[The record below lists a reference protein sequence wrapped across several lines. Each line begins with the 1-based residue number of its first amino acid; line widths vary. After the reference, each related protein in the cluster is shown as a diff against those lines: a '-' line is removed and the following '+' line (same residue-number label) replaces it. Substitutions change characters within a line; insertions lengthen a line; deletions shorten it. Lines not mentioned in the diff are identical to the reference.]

1 MPPRKKKFALN
12 PGLKRQLAV
21 FLKNQGL
28 SDKEIISATR
38 EIEKRVGLGLTSAP
52 EVVSEYLAEHNEKK
66 TAKRIKEL
74 DRENKKKQK
83 EVKAKIKTSKPIE
96 SKAKLLTGVAPVEV
110 EKNLEE
116 ISKPAEEKPSA
127 TNRTLDPNTEKR
139 IGILESLLEQQKK
152 IGGEDTELSRAV
164 LGEGDKK
171 GIRIQIE
178 ELVKQNRERIGDL
191 EDPNNAANFEV
202 IEEALALSEAAVSSK
217 DRKQQIRIYN
227 RLKFIREAAEKTTGD
242 KSDIAKTIAKI
253 VKPVEDILKKKTGF
267 GEFAKERIKTK
278 LKALPETIVRE
289 IPLIGGMLGDFLS
302 EKREQ
307 KEDVEQYAGERIEQ
321 ISRAGKK
328 RDSLYGILTG
338 RRGAIRP
345 NAIGGKFPPE
355 ATPPF
360 AGATPV
366 SDLMTGALPETRAG
380 DMFRTEGLGG
390 VIKESPTLGKI
401 SADIEKIKEILISK
415 FEKGTD
421 SLTET
426 EKEIEN
432 QLAEKRKREDDKKA
446 LADTK
451 KGPFGNLIDS
461 IGKMFGFG
469 GQPQGTAPSQGYGIG
484 DMATDMIID
493 EGISRVGKSRAG
505 RGIVS
510 GAKNMMS
517 RGWKGAKNLVGGA
530 WQGTKNL
537 AGGAW
542 QGAKSMLGFGGGGA
556 STATTAVAEGAS
568 STVANT
574 ASTAAKSGTSW
585 FGKMVGGAK
594 NLASSAW
601 QGTKNL
607 ASGAIESIK
616 ALSPAKQIT
625 KVVGG
630 AARGIAKVVM
640 SAPVLGGII
649 AAIMQG
655 AEIKSVIDDPN
666 LPVEEKKEK
675 VGVGIMK
682 LLGAAGGAALGTWLG
697 GAGGAALGSVVPVL
711 GTAAGGWL
719 GSLIGA
725 LGGEWVGKTLLGALG
740 ESLGGKEIYDIAASV
755 PGISSLISIPEDK
768 KTTDS
773 SKAGTKGVI
782 TDQTADQK
790 IKPSQPATPNT
801 TVGQQVRALE
811 SERSGAETAKAQAAQ
826 TQQMKM
832 YSGGVAGGAR
842 MSSNISNQTN
852 TTVNNYND
860 DIRIRNNE
868 PSLKR
873 MEQSIL

>member
-38 EIEKRVGLGLTSAP
+38 EIEKRVGLGVTSAP

-96 SKAKLLTGVAPVEV
+96 PKAKLLTGVAPVEV
-110 EKNLEE
+110 EKKLEE
-116 ISKPAEEKPSA
+116 ISKPSEEKPSA

-421 SLTET
+421 ALTET

-469 GQPQGTAPSQGYGIG
+469 GQPQETAPSQGYGIG

-517 RGWKGAKNLVGGA
+517 RGWQGAKNLAGGA

-556 STATTAVAEGAS
+556 STAATAVAEGAS

-768 KTTDS
+768 KTTDT
-773 SKAGTKGVI
+773 SKAGTEGAL
-782 TDQTADQK
+782 TDQTVDQK

-842 MSSNISNQTN
+842 MSSNISNQSN